1 MKRWLVVLLVLLAVL
16 ILVSP
21 GIVGR
26 LAERN
31 IEQNIEWAGRGDAGV
46 SVETQSFDRG
56 WFTSAGRYRV
66 EFDGLR
72 FREARQRYEQA
83 TGQPALPALIIET
96 RLEHGPLPGGTSAPA
111 LAASV
116 SNFALDSGDGGS
128 APVPGALYTRV
139 GLSGTST
146 SQLLL
151 EPGSMDLHGV
161 RLEWQG
167 ADLTFVADPSEG
179 ALGVEGVV
187 EPWQAFIGSTEVD
200 AQEIRVFAR
209 QVNSGYG
216 FNVGS
221 IELSTGGITTRA
233 SGMSVSLAGV
243 TLEVDSAV
251 DDDRLNAESR
261 LSLAALKVP
270 GYGEASLELDFVLHG
285 ADAASVA
292 VLSDALQQA
301 GDAHDPAAALAE
313 LYPQIE
319 DEVATLLARGF
330 GLELRQ
336 LDLALPQGR
345 IAADLKIEVARSA
358 EAADVDWASAL
369 LATTASLNLRLSGTV
384 YEMLAATNPQAGA
397 LLAMGILKPDGG
409 DFVMEARYAQGLVN
423 INGAPLPVPMPR
435 R

>member
-31 IEQNIEWAGRGDAGV
+31 IEQNIEWAEEDDAGV
-46 SVETQSFDRG
+46 SVETESFDRG

-72 FREARQRYEQA
+72 FRGAREQYQRA
-83 TGQPALPALIIET
+83 TGQPGLPALIIET
-96 RLEHGPLPGGTSAPA
+96 RLEHGPLPGGAPA

-116 SNFALDSGDGGS
+116 SSFALDTGNGDPV
-128 APVPGALYTRV
+128 PVPGALHTRV

-151 EPGSMDLHGV
+151 EPGGVDLDGV

-167 ADLTFVADPSEG
+167 TDLTFVADPSDG
-179 ALGVEGVV
+179 ALSVEGLVK
-187 EPWQAFIGSTEVD
+187 PWQASIGSTEVG
-200 AQEIRVFAR
+200 AQGINVSAR
-209 QVNSGYG
+209 QVKSGYG

-221 IELSTGGITTRA
+221 IEFSTGEITSRD
-233 SGMSVSLAGV
+233 SGTSVSVDSV
-243 TLEVDSAV
+243 TLQVNSAI
-251 DDDRLNAESR
+251 DGDRLDAESR
-261 LSLAALKVP
+261 FSLAALSAP
-270 GYGEASLELDFVLHG
+270 GYGEASVELDFVLHG

-301 GDAHDPAAALAE
+301 GDADDPAAALAE

-319 DEVATLLARGF
+319 DEVATLFGRGF

-336 LDLALPQGR
+336 LDLALPQGTM
-345 IAADLKIEVARSA
+345 AADLKIEVAGSA
-358 EAADVDWASAL
+358 ANADFDWASAL
-369 LATTASLNLRLSGTV
+369 LATTASLNLRMSGAV
-384 YEMLAATNPQAGA
+384 YEMLAAMNPQAGA
-397 LLAMGILKPDGG
+397 LLAMGILKPDGQ

-423 INGAPLPVPMPR
+423 INGAPLPIPMPR